1 MRVLT
6 EMSAA
11 IEVPLSSLATK
22 LIKERDEAIKARRQS
37 GLDSIWTKAREQFQ
51 GVDEVNRKGSEWSK
65 ARTLDGPIQT
75 TLGKAGHEDR
85 STVFVN
91 ITRPYTNAGVARV
104 SNIILPTGDR
114 KNWDAKLTPVSEVA
128 LLAQLAQEFPQVLM
142 AAPPELQEELS
153 KTPEQRAAALDIAKA
168 LVADALTE
176 CGWTSQGRKQIAE
189 AGRVGTGVLKG
200 PFPRARRLSDDVRQL
215 LDTLPLVEP
224 DPEIA
229 DAISN
234 MIRLKLLH
242 QPVVECVPVE
252 NIYPD
257 APACG
262 TDIHNGR
269 FLWEEVPY
277 MTKVSM
283 RELLEDETY
292 FEEQIAAVLKED
304 PLPVDAKGET
314 KTEKKSY
321 SIWLRTGEV
330 DLDELLQG
338 IPDAPELGTLF
349 CQVEICNNR
358 IIKITQLPLDE
369 PRFPYWLLIWEPRP
383 DSWAGVGIPE
393 QIETPQRGLNAA
405 VRAGNDNLGWSVGF
419 QTIIRKGLI
428 EPVNGEDHKVRPYKT
443 WQVVVDALQA
453 LGGNDIDPAKA
464 FTTIEFPNHLDRIL
478 PWIDYWLRMAE
489 FTTGLPLVLQG
500 QTGGEAV
507 GNNAMAMQNAS
518 GNLQMFVKHWDNDV
532 CEPVI
537 QAFYNWVQKYGPKE
551 ARGDARITA
560 LGSSMLIARELQQQM
575 LVQLL
580 GMAVQPQFGLSPKQ
594 TMDMMLEGLQID
606 PERLHATP
614 EEMQQLQEAAAQPD
628 PAIEVEQIRSQT
640 QLTIAGIKKDIEG
653 VKLMLEAQLKGLSI
667 QQAQQAVETQSMA
680 NIAQAGMQ
688 HDHEK
693 GMAIAETMAQ
703 EHLAKVDAGLDP
715 ENPRGVP
722 QASPVAPMS
731 PEEALNHLG
740 I

>member
-1 MRVLT
+1 MFDDI
-6 EMSAA
+6 S
-11 IEVPLSSLATK
+11 IESIAVPLGELSTK
-22 LIKERDEAIKARRQS
+22 LSKERDEAVKARRQS
-37 GLDSIWTKAREQFQ
+37 GLDSIWIKAREQYQ
-51 GVDEVNRKGSEWSK
+51 GIDEINRKGSEWSK
-65 ARTLDGPIQT
+65 SRTLDGPIQT
-75 TLGKAGHEDR
+75 AMGKSGHEDR

-114 KNWDAKLTPVSEVA
+114 KNWDAKLTPVSETA
-128 LLAQLAQEFPQVLM
+128 LLSQLAQEFPQVLM

-153 KTPEQRAAALDIAKA
+153 RTPEQRAAALDVAKA

-176 CGWTSQGRKQIAE
+176 CGWTSEGRKQIAE
-189 AGRVGTGVLKG
+189 AGKVGSGVIKG
-200 PFPRARRLSDDVRQL
+200 PFPKLRRLSADIRQL

-229 DAISN
+229 EAIAN
-234 MIRLKLLH
+234 MVRLKLLY
-242 QPVVECVPVE
+242 QPAISCVPVE

-257 APACG
+257 MPGCG

-277 MTKVSM
+277 ITKTSL
-283 RELLEDETY
+283 REYLDDETY
-292 FEEQIAAVLKED
+292 FSEQVAAILKED
-304 PLPVDAKGET
+304 PIPVDAKGET

-321 SIWLRTGEV
+321 SIWIRTGEV
-330 DLDELLQG
+330 DLDQLMGGLPE
-338 IPDAPELGTLF
+338 APQMGTIF
-349 CQVEICNNR
+349 CQVEICNNK
-358 IIKITQLPLDE
+358 IIKVAQLPLEE
-369 PRFPYWLLIWEPRP
+369 PRFPYRVLIWEPRQ

-419 QTIIRKGLI
+419 QILLRKGVV
-428 EPVNGEDHKVRPYKT
+428 EPLPGESGKIHPYKM
-443 WQVVVDALQA
+443 WNIVIDALQA
-453 LGGNDIDPAKA
+453 LGGNEVDPQKA
-464 FTTIEFPNHLDRIL
+464 FSTIEFPNHLDRIL
-478 PWIDYWLRMAE
+478 QWIDYWLRMAE

-518 GNLQMFVKHWDNDV
+518 GNLQMFVKHWDNDI
-532 CEPVI
+532 CEPLI
-537 QAFYNWVQKYGPKE
+537 QSFYDWVQKYGPKE

-580 GMAVQPQFGLSPKQ
+580 GLTLQPMYGLSPKQ

-606 PERLHATP
+606 PERLHATE
-614 EEMQQLQEAAAQPD
+614 EEMQQLQQAAAQPD
-628 PAIEVEQIRSQT
+628 PAVEAAQIRAQTDMQIEQMRKEVEGIR
-640 QLTIAGIKKDIEG
+640 
-653 VKLMLEAQLKGLSI
+653 LMLDAQIKGLSI
-667 QQAQQAVETQSMA
+667 QQAKQAVDTQAAA
-680 NIAQAGMQ
+680 NITQEAMKQG
-688 HDHEK
+688 HDK
-693 GMAIAETMAQ
+693 AMASADLMAQ

-722 QASPVAPMS
+722 KTLPLPQMS
-731 PEEALNHLG
+731 VEEALNHLG